1 VPGVYCQLRIGH
13 QINICPKLTELKR
26 QQQTVLLPKFCKTT
40 IQYRGKC
47 RQIQSIEKSF
57 RSQHAERDVVCAEY
71 RLVLQVIS
79 KRILICPGPD
89 EQQPIDQYFNG
100 GEQWV
105 VAIDLKLNKR
115 VSCWILAIN
124 KIDSCALILGRPDQA
139 GRNRHLIGPVLA
151 TRGDDRAFESEFGT
165 SVIGGKIQVAHPAP
179 VFFGGIGIS

>member
-1 VPGVYCQLRIGH
+1 M
-13 QINICPKLTELKR
+13 
-26 QQQTVLLPKFCKTT
+26 
-40 IQYRGKC
+40 
-47 RQIQSIEKSF
+47 
-57 RSQHAERDVVCAEY
+57 
-71 RLVLQVIS
+71 VLQVIS

-89 EQQPIDQYFNG
+89 EQQPVDQYFNG